1 MAQSIFPVPTS
12 TSGDPASQTFAATA
26 AGTYTL
32 STALAAGVYEVT
44 TDTVQ
49 SSHTI
54 AFQTANGY
62 KYTGTIRG
70 GKGYISVAS
79 TATKIVIPAGLT
91 YPLNIN
97 IVLGAYTQIAAP
109 TGTSLAFTG
118 GPVATIT
125 FTAPAGATDMVAYYR
140 DGTATSLATTTS
152 PKTGVAIPVT
162 NGNSGF
168 AMLVAK
174 DANGNIGLSA
184 ELTSTGVA
192 SIPISGGTASI
203 YSDGGTTYLA
213 NTFTSSGTLTVNS
226 VSNIQYLVVAGG
238 GAGSCGGG
246 GAGGMLTGTR
256 SSAATGSFAVTIGA
270 GGAGKSGNRGA
281 SGLRGNSGANSVINF
296 GTPLT
301 AIGGGG
307 GGMITNVNVACTVEQ
322 RGGDGGSGGGGG
334 TSYNSCDD
342 GFGGAG
348 TAGQGN
354 AGGNG
359 RGASYTAWTR
369 GAGGGGAGAAGANM
383 PDNTTSTAG
392 GIGAQSSLSGT
403 ATYYAGGGGGA
414 GGGSTSMPGGL
425 GGGGAS
431 SEASGAVSGTAN
443 TGGGGG
449 GRNGGQPPG
458 YGTNSSGGSGIV
470 IVRVAL

>member
-12 TSGDPASQTFAATA
+12 TSGDPASQTFGATA

-32 STALAAGVYEVT
+32 STALAAGFYEVT

-54 AFQTANGY
+54 GFETANGY

-70 GKGYISVAS
+70 GKGYISVPS
-79 TATKIVIPAGLT
+79 SATKIVIPASLT
-91 YPLNIN
+91 YPINYNIR
-97 IVLGAYTQIAAP
+97 LGAYTQIAAP
-109 TGTSLAFTG
+109 TGTSLVFTAG
-118 GPVATIT
+118 SIATIT

-152 PKTGVAIPVT
+152 PKTSMVIPVT
-162 NGNSGF
+162 NGNYGY

-174 DANGNIGLSA
+174 DANGNIGLPT
-184 ELTSTGVA
+184 ELTSTAVA
-192 SIPISGGTASI
+192 AIPISGGTVSL
-203 YSDGGTTYLA
+203 YVDGGTTYLA
-213 NTFTSSGTLTVNS
+213 NTFTSSGTLAVNAI
-226 VSNIQYLVVAGG
+226 SNIDYLVVAGG

-307 GGMITNVNVACTVEQ
+307 GGMITNVNTPYTTDQE
-322 RGGDGGSGGGGG
+322 GGAGGSGGGGANN
-334 TSYNSCDD
+334 YNS
-342 GFGGAG
+342 GGTGAGGAG

-354 AGGNG
+354 KGGDG
-359 RGASYTAWTR
+359 YGSVYTSWTR

-383 PDNTTSTAG
+383 GSNGTIATAG

-414 GGGSTSMPGGL
+414 TSSGSLAGGL

-431 SEASGAVSGTAN
+431 SDASGAVSGTAN

-449 GRNGGQPPG
+449 GRNGGQPAG
-458 YGTNSSGGSGIV
+458 YGINSSGGSGIV